1 MRTGCGLRTVVKILE
16 VFSEVLG
23 KNFGKSPCYNT
34 VENWIK
40 KLGLSVYQDDQPCKG
55 KKFAMVMDESIA
67 INGQKLLLAL
77 AIPSEHQDRPVKHE
91 DVTVLNMTVGANFKG
106 EDIENK
112 ISEVTISAGSEP
124 QYVISDNAHNLVRGI
139 LDSGYVHYADIS
151 HSMGVILKK
160 VYEKQPDFV
169 ELTTLLG
176 KKRLQ
181 YLTIALYRYQA

>member
-1 MRTGCGLRTVVKILE
+1 MQR
-16 VFSEVLG
+16 
-23 KNFGKSPCYNT
+23 
-34 VENWIK
+34 
-40 KLGLSVYQDDQPCKG
+40 Q
-55 KKFAMVMDESIA
+55 KFAMVMDESIA

-151 HSMGVILKK
+151 HSMGVILKRCMK
-160 VYEKQPDFV
+160 NS
-169 ELTTLLG
+169 LILLS
-176 KKRLQ
+176 LQ
-181 YLTIALYRYQA
+181 HF